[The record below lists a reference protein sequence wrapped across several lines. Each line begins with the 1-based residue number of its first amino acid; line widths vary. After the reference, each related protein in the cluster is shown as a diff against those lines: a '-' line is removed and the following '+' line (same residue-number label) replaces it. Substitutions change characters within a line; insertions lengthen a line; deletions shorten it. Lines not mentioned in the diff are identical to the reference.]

1 MGELSKDISV
11 ISVVLF
17 IGAGALV
24 FFLLFILAK
33 RQIIRF
39 AWKAT
44 RPPHVSIGLD
54 APKDL
59 KEKILSQLERT
70 ALIRHEPL
78 LLNPKVSETAK
89 TVPNHYYYRMKA
101 VDAFSKFDEVLKE
114 EEPDSIGRHP
124 SKNVRGYLFGLYTEY
139 LSTSSEDLIHKFC
152 DSYEHARHDPND
164 FGEDQYN
171 NYMVLLEEL
180 ITCLRVGLR
189 KKRGMPLDKAS
200 KLETEVIFDSERK
213 GIVKTKTNVHPDKT
227 ETKGKSG
234 TRPGEIRYR
243 SRTDS
248 SVHSSLLDS
257 GHSSQSSA
265 SIELTTST
273 RGGSTERDN
282 KESLN
287 KTDTFC

>member
-1 MGELSKDISV
+1 MYNEIKI
-11 ISVVLF
+11 F
-17 IGAGALV
+17 AV
-24 FFLLFILAK
+24 FF
-33 RQIIRF
+33 
-39 AWKAT
+39 
-44 RPPHVSIGLD
+44 
-54 APKDL
+54 
-59 KEKILSQLERT
+59 
-70 ALIRHEPL
+70 
-78 LLNPKVSETAK
+78 
-89 TVPNHYYYRMKA
+89 
-101 VDAFSKFDEVLKE
+101 FSDEVLKE

-152 DSYEHARHDPND
+152 DSYENARHDPND

-171 NYMVLLEEL
+171 KYMVLLEEL

-189 KKRGMPLDKAS
+189 KKRGMPLEKAS

-213 GIVKTKTNVHPDKT
+213 GIVKTKTNVHPDKS

-234 TRPGEIRYR
+234 TRSGEIRYR

-282 KESLN
+282 KESQN
-287 KTDTFC
+287 KTDTSC